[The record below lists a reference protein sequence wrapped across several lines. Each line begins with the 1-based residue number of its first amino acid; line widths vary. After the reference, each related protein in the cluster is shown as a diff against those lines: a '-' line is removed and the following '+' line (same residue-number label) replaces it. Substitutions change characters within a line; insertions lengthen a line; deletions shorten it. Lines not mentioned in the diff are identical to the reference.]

1 MFFAS
6 TRAGQ
11 RPRNVANDTV
21 ERANAVAI
29 ASMVSESTIE
39 RIFSRSVS
47 LSSEAIVDFVTQLCR
62 VSEQVCSRAALLF
75 AFMWSC
81 VHQLLMSAA
90 NFCGIIAFAPPSG
103 ALASLMSLLHCLTSP
118 A

>member
-1 MFFAS
+1 MFSVVLQIVRYQLSASGLKTDEVFFAS

-62 VSEQVCSRAALLF
+62 VSEQVCSLATELF
-75 AFMWSC
+75 QVAVMLW
-81 VHQLLMSAA
+81 
-90 NFCGIIAFAPPSG
+90 
-103 ALASLMSLLHCLTSP
+103 
-118 A
+118 